1 MCSFFVRLESIE
13 KTNKFG
19 SRWKTKFFWPFDVGP
34 SSVDR
39 YILVKTHV
47 LQSTNKTPLHMSWD
61 SVLIILLNYH
71 SNFSVVSFFIHFHLC
86 IVLVFAPELFNHWR
100 VHFFFPGEGFS
111 TQAKTNTGISSF
123 TLWGQFHESTLGFIW
138 IDLEEW
144 LNQLHPSLGI
154 AILCSHILFGVKSIF
169 QQYQC
174 ALERTYLFQQDSEN

>member
-1 MCSFFVRLESIE
+1 MPWIDPRRCEVREQGVRTWLYHPMCSFFVRLESIE

-47 LQSTNKTPLHMSWD
+47 LQSTNRTPLHMSWD

-86 IVLVFAPELFNHWR
+86 IVLVFGTR
-100 VHFFFPGEGFS
+100 GCSIIGGF
-111 TQAKTNTGISSF
+111 ISSF
-123 TLWGQFHESTLGFIW
+123 PVKDSARKQRQTQGYHH
-138 IDLEEW
+138 
-144 LNQLHPSLGI
+144 LHCEVSFMSQHL
-154 AILCSHILFGVKSIF
+154 
-169 QQYQC
+169 
-174 ALERTYLFQQDSEN
+174 DSYELT